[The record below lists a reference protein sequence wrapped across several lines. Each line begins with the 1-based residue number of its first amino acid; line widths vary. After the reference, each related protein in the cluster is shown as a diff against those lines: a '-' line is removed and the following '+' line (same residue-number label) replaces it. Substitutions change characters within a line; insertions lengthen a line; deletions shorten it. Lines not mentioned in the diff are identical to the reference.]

1 MKSISGVS
9 PKEASTTSF
18 FFDKKKPKRPALLH
32 QPNSYP
38 GPGYHGSQQRQA
50 HPGSPR
56 LITYPYEDHFSS
68 GDETTNKGRREG
80 LDYVDPALRIR
91 RTARTRT
98 EMAFSPRQ
106 DAARDGNIGMFV
118 SARQHRTDRFSP
130 ILEEVAPGKSPSRD
144 EASQIPLGR
153 METGTETASTESA
166 KTIRWS
172 NTPCTHQVSTPCY
185 PFPYIATEPV
195 TSPDASLS
203 NLHRPFTALSPT
215 TAPSHNHASQD
226 QRSRDRLASTNKL
239 PDSGPDLY
247 DIMLRSLSEPG
258 LDRWWANISQILRD
272 DFLASRATL
281 SVPSDSTDVENVPWA
296 QMATFNPDDVQLSSN
311 NSKEIQSTYSGV
323 AISNGQEELN
333 SESSP
338 HSREPS
344 TELNDVNWTDAKP
357 EKSRPTL
364 ESRHSFAGF
373 PHRVESMIPDRI
385 KSSTAPPQ
393 RLAAS
398 RTNSTMSFRADPS
411 LSHEVYQGTKLSSEA
426 LRQYLE
432 SEATKASQSGNT
444 SDTRDRRPRAKVLP
458 TLQMLEMEPDPI
470 LNSAG
475 AIRVL
480 EKGSIVH
487 LTREYYDATHP
498 AGHGIPARLEANYEH
513 GTSWSMPE
521 SKHSIPSPSPSEKPS
536 SSSSFMY
543 SRESRRPRSQTSGS
557 SISNSGASTK
567 DEGVD
572 RLTCAPMYEDYEQI
586 PASPWSQ
593 SPAPSPAVHA
603 DPEANPFFV
612 DAPVDEEAFS
622 DNPPPHDYTSD
633 CQIEVIGV
641 DRASSI
647 VHIPLVHPLVS
658 KSKRQPRLNEVGAKK
673 FRTQPPNNQR
683 PSNGRGICP
692 QASSGFP
699 DEDKKTP
706 IAILSILSPTVPYPL
721 HLSSA
726 LQFLAPHLATALYN
740 ARQHSNLEKQLAGIS
755 RRENSRNHIRQ
766 ADLINLEVFSPSAD
780 SVASV
785 SDYSG
790 PSMHS
795 PRGSTGG
802 TPGWDITGQGAN
814 DELLV
819 NRPVGEINAEPN
831 DNYFNPRKRS
841 NSRRTQSGA
850 VTSTYSSISNI
861 GTSASISN
869 PDSLQG
875 SISRHEQYNFPAMDT
890 MLSAASTNS
899 KSSWTARGPSA
910 TSRDEQSCLPV
921 STESFER
928 IKEGGQDTISPN
940 NVAGQLRPHPEAP
953 DSLRTHATF
962 LAPVQSNNELSQQH
976 RKSLHAKGT
985 NSILAAN
992 QSLPSTSQRIPSLVR
1007 NSSNSAEE
1015 DELEF
1020 RPPTSSMLKLMLDSG
1035 AVQEFVAESHTGN
1048 ICWANSRFR
1057 SYRNETPAQ
1066 IRQNPWDAIHS
1077 SDQKSFRKL
1086 WKNALH
1092 TGEQISHQVRL
1103 RRFDGQY
1110 RWFHIRIVPMED
1122 SYSSIKYWHGQAM
1135 DIHEQHI
1142 AEVNAAREKEKA
1154 ASESKYRSLANSNPH
1169 IIFAAS
1175 VPDGMTFANTQ
1186 WLSYSGQ
1193 SFDDALGFGFL
1204 DHVHSDDIIK
1214 CQFPA
1219 FSSVDMP
1226 SARPGSPAPHYSSPI
1241 QRKISSADLSEA
1253 SMSTDETTKPNRG
1266 STSGESTGSSSVL
1279 APSGLLRNLANKGVI
1294 KASKDGQGRLSIT
1307 TEMRLRSKSGQYRWH
1322 LVQGSL
1328 IESVNFGQGE
1338 AQWIIACADISDQKG
1353 IEEKL
1358 KDANATLESET
1369 TRKMQFLSTMSHEI
1383 RTPLNGIIGNLQF
1396 LLNSKL
1402 DEYQAEWTYGAD
1414 AAARGMHDLINDILD
1429 VSKAEAKMLT
1439 LYYDW
1444 FHIRSIIEDVFET
1457 LASKANEKRLELCYS
1472 VDKHVPSNVKGDGGR
1487 IRQVLLNLVS
1497 NAIKFTQ
1504 RGEIFVH
1511 CSVKMDPPDSTESM
1525 SDPGEITLL
1534 FSVQDTGSGFTE
1546 DDAKILFR
1554 PYSQIDNSST
1564 RHNGGTG
1571 LGLLLC
1577 KQMVE
1582 LHNGNISAFST
1593 PGKGSTFTF
1602 SARFKLPTEGD
1613 RPKLHDQDPSSGD
1626 LGDKRHL
1633 YSRDL
1638 VVSPGELSSKADTV
1652 PSSASSD
1659 PSISSSARI
1668 SHSSIRSSASSL
1680 DSRDNDVSLDLALL
1694 SKKVGTD
1701 RKNLP
1706 ESVPE
1711 VDPPSVG
1718 VEITRPPIYSILVVC
1733 PQEHTRRTTEAHI
1746 KQILPQSIP
1755 AQVTTSED
1763 VIASHSI
1770 ISGEEPIKFTHV
1782 VLQLNDATHVL
1793 AFMDLI
1799 FHSKS
1804 HSHTSI
1810 VLITDQAQ
1818 QGIIMAETATF
1829 NYNQLVASRRLHF
1842 VLKPAKPPKFAKI
1855 FDPKQENALSKDH
1868 ARANAA
1874 EAVDVTKQA
1883 FRRFEEILGNRGIRV
1898 LAVEDNKLNMKVCLE
1913 LLKVVSRCMSIDSVL
1928 DAHSLS
1934 PQNVPIRRHRSLG
1947 RRGMHETR
1955 LFARTALLLCNNS
1968 KAPNLCS
1975 IFQFYALITY
1985 AKCDIQMPNKD
1996 GYETCREIRAWE
2008 RDNKHPHIPI
2018 IALSA
2023 NIMAEG
2029 RRDSAAA
2036 GFTQYTTKPV
2046 EWRTLG
2052 NLLID
2057 LVDPNVPH
2065 VFLSDRMM
2073 NECL

>member
-1 MKSISGVS
+1 MKSSSGFS
-9 PKEASTTSF
+9 PKEASTASF
-18 FFDKKKPKRPALLH
+18 FFDKKKPQRPSLLH
-32 QPNSYP
+32 KPNSYP

-50 HPGSPR
+50 QPGSPQS
-56 LITYPYEDHFSS
+56 ITRSTFPYEDHVSS
-68 GDETTNKGRREG
+68 GDETANKGRREG
-80 LDYVDPALRIR
+80 LENVDPALRIK
-91 RTARTRT
+91 RTARTRA

-106 DAARDGNIGMFV
+106 DTARDGNIGTFG
-118 SARQHRTDRFSP
+118 SARQPRAERFSP
-130 ILEEVAPGKSPSRD
+130 ILEEVAPGKSPSL
-144 EASQIPLGR
+144 EAASKIPLGR
-153 METGTETASTESA
+153 METSTETASTEST
-166 KTIRWS
+166 KTIKWS
-172 NTPCTHQVSTPCY
+172 NTPGTYQVSTPSY
-185 PFPYIATEPV
+185 PFPYIATELG

-215 TAPSHNHASQD
+215 TAPSHNQASQD
-226 QRSRDRLASTNKL
+226 PRSRDRLASTNSL
-239 PDSGPDLY
+239 SDSGKVFGGHMAEGPDLY
-247 DIMLRSLSEPG
+247 NIMLRSLSEPG
-258 LDRWWANISQILRD
+258 LDRWWANISRILRD
-272 DFLASRATL
+272 EFLASRATL

-311 NSKEIQSTYSGV
+311 NSKDIQSTYSGV
-323 AISNGQEELN
+323 AAPNGQEEPT
-333 SESSP
+333 SEASP
-338 HSREPS
+338 HSREPFAQ
-344 TELNDVNWTDAKP
+344 LNYVNWTDAKP
-357 EKSRPTL
+357 KQSRPIL

-373 PHRVESMIPDRI
+373 PHRVESMIPDKI
-385 KSSTAPPQ
+385 KSFTAHPQ

-398 RTNSTMSFRADPS
+398 RTNSTLSFRAGSS
-411 LSHEVYQGTKLSSEA
+411 LGHEIYQGTKLNSEA
-426 LRQYLE
+426 LRQHLE
-432 SEATKASQSGNT
+432 SEAAKASQSGDT
-444 SDTRDRRPRAKVLP
+444 SDTRDRLRAKVLP

-487 LTREYYDATHP
+487 LTREYYDASHL
-498 AGHGIPARLEANYEH
+498 AVHGIPARLEANYEH

-521 SKHSIPSPSPSEKPS
+521 AKHSIPSPSPSEKPS

-543 SRESRRPRSQTSGS
+543 SGESKRPRSQTSGS

-567 DEGVD
+567 DEGVN
-572 RLTCAPMYEDYEQI
+572 RPPRAPTYEDYEQI

-593 SPAPSPAVHA
+593 SPAPSPAVQA

-622 DNPPPHDYTSD
+622 DNPPAHDYTSD

-673 FRTQPPNNQR
+673 FRTQAPNNQT
-683 PSNGRGICP
+683 SSTARGMCP
-692 QASSGFP
+692 QALSGFP

-726 LQFLAPHLATALYN
+726 LNFLAPHLATALYN

-755 RRENSRNHIRQ
+755 RRENSRNHIRR
-766 ADLINLEVFSPSAD
+766 ADLTNLEVFSPSAD
-780 SVASV
+780 SVASA

-802 TPGWDITGQGAN
+802 TPGWDITGQGAY

-819 NRPVGEINAEPN
+819 NRPVGEVNTEPS
-831 DNYFNPRKRS
+831 DNYFNLRKRS
-841 NSRRTQSGA
+841 NPRRTQSGA
-850 VTSTYSSISNI
+850 VTSTYSGIS
-861 GTSASISN
+861 TVVASTSISN

-890 MLSAASTNS
+890 MLSAASTIS
-899 KSSWTARGPSA
+899 KSSWKARGPSA
-910 TSRDEQSCLPV
+910 TSREEQTSLPI

-928 IKEGGQDTISPN
+928 NKEGGQDTISPK
-940 NVAGQLRPHPEAP
+940 NVAGQPRPHPEAP

-962 LAPVQSNNELSQQH
+962 LAPVQSNELSQQQH
-976 RKSLHAKGT
+976 PKSLRAQGA
-985 NSILAAN
+985 NSILGASSRMA
-992 QSLPSTSQRIPSLVR
+992 PLVR
-1007 NSSNSAEE
+1007 DSSKPVEE

-1077 SDQKSFRKL
+1077 NDQRSFRKL

-1219 FSSVDMP
+1219 FSSVDMA
-1226 SARPGSPAPHYSSPI
+1226 SARPSSPALHPLSSI
-1241 QRKISSADLSEA
+1241 QRKVSSADLSEA
-1253 SMSTDETTKPNRG
+1253 STSTDETTKPIRG
-1266 STSGESTGSSSVL
+1266 SGSGESTGSSSVL

-1358 KDANATLESET
+1358 KDANTTLESET

-1396 LLNSKL
+1396 LLNSQL

-1439 LYYDW
+1439 LYFDW

-1472 VDKHVPSNVKGDGGR
+1472 VDKHVPTNVKGDGGR

-1511 CSVKMDPPDSTESM
+1511 CSVKTDPPEGTQSM
-1525 SDPGEITLL
+1525 PDPVEITLL

-1582 LHNGNISAFST
+1582 LHNGDISAFST

-1602 SARFKLPTEGD
+1602 SARFKLPTRDD
-1613 RPKLHDQDPSSGD
+1613 RPKAQTQNSSSGD
-1626 LGDKRHL
+1626 LRDKRHVFGL
-1633 YSRDL
+1633 DL
-1638 VVSPGELSSKADTV
+1638 VGSPGELSSKADTV

-1659 PSISSSARI
+1659 PSVASSARI
-1668 SHSSIRSSASSL
+1668 SHCSIRSSASSL
-1680 DSRDNDVSLDLALL
+1680 DSRDNVVSLDLALL
-1694 SKKVGTD
+1694 SKKVVAD
-1701 RKNLP
+1701 RINLP

-1711 VDPPSVG
+1711 DDPPSVG

-1733 PQEHTRRTTEAHI
+1733 PQENTRRTTEAHI

-1770 ISGEEPIKFTHV
+1770 ISGEEPIQFTHV

-1829 NYNQLVASRRLHF
+1829 NYDQLVASRRLHV

-1874 EAVDVTKQA
+1874 EAVDITKQA

-1898 LAVEDNKLNMKVCLE
+1898 LAVEDNKLNMKVCPQ
-1913 LLKVVSRCMSIDSVL
+1913 LLRWSPRCMSIDS
-1928 DAHSLS
+1928 A
-1934 PQNVPIRRHRSLG
+1934 
-1947 RRGMHETR
+1947 
-1955 LFARTALLLCNNS
+1955 
-1968 KAPNLCS
+1968 
-1975 IFQFYALITY
+1975 
-1985 AKCDIQMPNKD
+1985 
-1996 GYETCREIRAWE
+1996 
-2008 RDNKHPHIPI
+2008 
-2018 IALSA
+2018 
-2023 NIMAEG
+2023 
-2029 RRDSAAA
+2029 
-2036 GFTQYTTKPV
+2036 
-2046 EWRTLG
+2046 
-2052 NLLID
+2052 
-2057 LVDPNVPH
+2057 
-2065 VFLSDRMM
+2065 
-2073 NECL
+2073 

>member
-1 MKSISGVS
+1 MKSISGFS
-9 PKEASTTSF
+9 PKEASTASF
-18 FFDKKKPKRPALLH
+18 FFDKKKTQRPSLLH

-38 GPGYHGSQQRQA
+38 GPGYHGLQQRQA
-50 HPGSPR
+50 HPDSPR
-56 LITYPYEDHFSS
+56 SIAQSTFPYEDHVSS
-68 GDETTNKGRREG
+68 GDEAASKSRREG
-80 LDYVDPALRIR
+80 LDYVDPALRTK
-91 RTARTRT
+91 RTARTLT

-106 DAARDGNIGMFV
+106 DTARDGNNGTFG
-118 SARQHRTDRFSP
+118 SARQHRADRFSP
-130 ILEEVAPGKSPSRD
+130 ILEEVAPGKSPSL
-144 EASQIPLGR
+144 EGASKIPLDR
-153 METGTETASTESA
+153 MEAGTETASTEST

-172 NTPCTHQVSTPCY
+172 NPPGTYQVPTPSY
-185 PFPYIATEPV
+185 PFPYIATEPG

-215 TAPSHNHASQD
+215 TAPSHNQASQE
-226 QRSRDRLASTNKL
+226 QRPRDRLASINNL
-239 PDSGPDLY
+239 PDSGKVFGGQTAEGPDLY

-272 DFLASRATL
+272 EFLASRATL

-296 QMATFNPDDVQLSSN
+296 QMATFNPDDVQLSSK
-311 NSKEIQSTYSGV
+311 NSKDIQSTYSGV
-323 AISNGQEELN
+323 AVPNGQEEPN
-333 SESSP
+333 TESSP
-338 HSREPS
+338 HSREPC
-344 TELNDVNWTDAKP
+344 TELNYVNWTDAKP
-357 EKSRPTL
+357 KQSRPIL

-373 PHRVESMIPDRI
+373 PHRVESMIPDKL
-385 KSSTAPPQ
+385 KSSTAHPQ

-398 RTNSTMSFRADPS
+398 RTNSTLSFRAGPS
-411 LSHEVYQGTKLSSEA
+411 LGHEVYQGTRLSSEV

-432 SEATKASQSGNT
+432 SETTKASQSGDT
-444 SDTRDRRPRAKVLP
+444 SDTRDRRLRAKVLP
-458 TLQMLEMEPDPI
+458 ALQMLEIEPDPI

-487 LTREYYDATHP
+487 LTREYYDTAHL

-521 SKHSIPSPSPSEKPS
+521 GKHRIPSPSPSEKPS
-536 SSSSFMY
+536 SSSSFIY
-543 SRESRRPRSQTSGS
+543 SRESKRPRSQTSGS
-557 SISNSGASTK
+557 SISNSGASIK
-567 DEGVD
+567 DESVD
-572 RLTCAPMYEDYEQI
+572 RRPRASTYEDYEQI

-593 SPAPSPAVHA
+593 SPAPSPAVQA
-603 DPEANPFFV
+603 DQEANPFFI

-622 DNPPPHDYTSD
+622 DNPPAHDYTSD
-633 CQIEVIGV
+633 CQIEVIGI
-641 DRASSI
+641 DKASSI

-658 KSKRQPRLNEVGAKK
+658 KSKRQPRLNEVGAKR
-673 FRTQPPNNQR
+673 FRTQAPNNQK
-683 PSNGRGICP
+683 PFTGRGMCP
-692 QASSGFP
+692 QALSVFQ

-726 LQFLAPHLATALYN
+726 LKLLAPHLATALYN

-766 ADLINLEVFSPSAD
+766 ADSTNLEVFSASAD
-780 SVASV
+780 SVASA

-802 TPGWDITGQGAN
+802 TPGWEMTGQGAY
-814 DELLV
+814 DDLLF
-819 NRPVGEINAEPN
+819 NRPVGEVNAEPS

-841 NSRRTQSGA
+841 NPRRTQSGA
-850 VTSTYSSISNI
+850 VTSTYSSISNV
-861 GTSASISN
+861 GASTSISN
-869 PDSLQG
+869 LDSLQG
-875 SISRHEQYNFPAMDT
+875 SASRHEQYKFPAMDT

-899 KSSWTARGPSA
+899 KSPWKARGPST
-910 TSRDEQSCLPV
+910 TSRDDQISLTV
-921 STESFER
+921 STESFEHN
-928 IKEGGQDTISPN
+928 KEPGRDTISPN
-940 NVAGQLRPHPEAP
+940 NVAGQPRLYPEAP

-962 LAPVQSNNELSQQH
+962 LAPVLSNELSQQH
-976 RKSLHAKGT
+976 RESLHAQGAKP
-985 NSILAAN
+985 IPAAN
-992 QSLPSTSQRIPSLVR
+992 PSPQLTSSGMPSLVR
-1007 NSSNSAEE
+1007 NNSKPVEE

-1057 SYRNETPAQ
+1057 FYRNETPAQ

-1077 SDQKSFRKL
+1077 NDQRSFRKL

-1193 SFDDALGFGFL
+1193 SFDDTLGFGFL

-1226 SARPGSPAPHYSSPI
+1226 SARPSSPSLHSLSPI

-1253 SMSTDETTKPNRG
+1253 SMSTDETMKPIQG
-1266 STSGESTGSSSVL
+1266 SGSGESTGSSGVL
-1279 APSGLLRNLANKGVI
+1279 APSGLLRNLANKGII

-1338 AQWIIACADISDQKG
+1338 AQWIIACADISDQKS

-1358 KDANATLESET
+1358 KDANTTLESET

-1396 LLNSKL
+1396 LLNSQL

-1444 FHIRSIIEDVFET
+1444 FHIRSIIDDVFET

-1472 VDKHVPSNVKGDGGR
+1472 VDKHVPCNVKGDGGR
-1487 IRQVLLNLVS
+1487 IRQILLNLVS

-1511 CSVKMDPPDSTESM
+1511 CSVKRDTPDETQSM
-1525 SDPGEITLL
+1525 PNPGEITLL

-1582 LHNGNISAFST
+1582 LHNGDISAFST

-1602 SARFKLPTEGD
+1602 SAKFKLPTAGD
-1613 RPKLHDQDPSSGD
+1613 RPKVRNQNSSSDD
-1626 LGDKRHL
+1626 LGDKRHV

-1638 VVSPGELSSKADTV
+1638 VGSPGELSSKADTV

-1659 PSISSSARI
+1659 PSIASSARI
-1668 SHSSIRSSASSL
+1668 SHCSIRTSASSL
-1680 DSRDNDVSLDLALL
+1680 DSRDNVVSLDLALL
-1694 SKKVGTD
+1694 SKKVVGD
-1701 RKNLP
+1701 RMNLP
-1706 ESVPE
+1706 ESVLE
-1711 VDPPSVG
+1711 VDPSSVG
-1718 VEITRPPIYSILVVC
+1718 AEITRPPIYSILVVC
-1733 PQEHTRRTTEAHI
+1733 PQENTRRTTEAHI

-1763 VIASHSI
+1763 VVASHSI

-1782 VLQLNDATHVL
+1782 VLQLNDASHVL

-1898 LAVEDNKLNMKVCLE
+1898 LAVEDNKLNMKVCL
-1913 LLKVVSRCMSIDSVL
+1913 
-1928 DAHSLS
+1928 
-1934 PQNVPIRRHRSLG
+1934 
-1947 RRGMHETR
+1947 
-1955 LFARTALLLCNNS
+1955 
-1968 KAPNLCS
+1968 
-1975 IFQFYALITY
+1975 
-1985 AKCDIQMPNKD
+1985 
-1996 GYETCREIRAWE
+1996 
-2008 RDNKHPHIPI
+2008 
-2018 IALSA
+2018 
-2023 NIMAEG
+2023 
-2029 RRDSAAA
+2029 
-2036 GFTQYTTKPV
+2036 GFL
-2046 EWRTLG
+2046 R
-2052 NLLID
+2052 
-2057 LVDPNVPH
+2057 
-2065 VFLSDRMM
+2065 
-2073 NECL
+2073 

>member
-1 MKSISGVS
+1 MKAPFQKAMKSISGLS
-9 PKEASTTSF
+9 PKEASTASF
-18 FFDKKKPKRPALLH
+18 FFDQKKKQRPSLLH
-32 QPNSYP
+32 KPNSYP
-38 GPGYHGSQQRQA
+38 GPGCYGLQQRQA
-50 HPGSPR
+50 RSGSPR
-56 LITYPYEDHFSS
+56 SATQSTFPHEDYVSS
-68 GDETTNKGRREG
+68 GDETANKGRGE
-80 LDYVDPALRIR
+80 DSEYVDLALGAK
-91 RTARTRT
+91 RTTRTRT

-106 DAARDGNIGMFV
+106 DAARDANIGTFG
-118 SARQHRTDRFSP
+118 SARQTRAERFSP
-130 ILEEVAPGKSPSRD
+130 ILEEVAAGKSPSHETD
-144 EASQIPLGR
+144 SKIPLAR
-153 METGTETASTESA
+153 VETGTETASTESSR
-166 KTIRWS
+166 TIRWS
-172 NTPCTHQVSTPCY
+172 NTPGTYQVSTPSY
-185 PFPYIATEPV
+185 PFPHIATEPG
-195 TSPDASLS
+195 TPPDATLP

-215 TAPSHNHASQD
+215 TAPSHNQAPQD
-226 QRSRDRLASTNKL
+226 QRSRDRLASINNM
-239 PDSGPDLY
+239 PDSRKVFGGHTSEGPDLY
-247 DIMLRSLSEPG
+247 DIMLRSSSEPG
-258 LDRWWANISQILRD
+258 LDRWWVNISQILRD
-272 DFLASRATL
+272 EFLASRATL

-296 QMATFNPDDVQLSSN
+296 QMATFNPDDVQLSPNTSR
-311 NSKEIQSTYSGV
+311 EIQSIYSGV
-323 AISNGQEELN
+323 ADPNVQEELN
-333 SESSP
+333 SEASP
-338 HSREPS
+338 HSRETS
-344 TELNDVNWTDAKP
+344 MDLNNVNWTDAQLKQ
-357 EKSRPTL
+357 SRPIL

-373 PHRVESMIPDRI
+373 PHKVESMIPNKF
-385 KSSTAPPQ
+385 KSSVAHPQ

-398 RTNSTMSFRADPS
+398 RTTSTLSFRASPT
-411 LSHEVYQGTKLSSEA
+411 LGHGFFQGTKLNSES
-426 LRQYLE
+426 LQQHLE
-432 SEATKASQSGNT
+432 SEATKAMQSVDT
-444 SDTRDRRPRAKVLP
+444 SDTHDRRLRAKVLP
-458 TLQMLEMEPDPI
+458 TLQMLEMESDPI

-487 LTREYYDATHP
+487 LTREYYDSPHLAD
-498 AGHGIPARLEANYEH
+498 HGNPARVEANQEH

-521 SKHSIPSPSPSEKPS
+521 SRHSIPSPSTSEKPS
-536 SSSSFMY
+536 RSSSFMY
-543 SRESRRPRSQTSGS
+543 SRGSRQPRSQTSGS

-567 DEGVD
+567 DEAVD
-572 RLTCAPMYEDYEQI
+572 RLPCAPAYEDYEQI
-586 PASPWSQ
+586 PVSPWSQ
-593 SPAPSPAVHA
+593 SPAPSPAVQA

-622 DNPPPHDYTSD
+622 DNPPAHDYTSD
-633 CQIEVIGV
+633 CQIEVIGI

-673 FRTQPPNNQR
+673 IRTQVPNNQKSSTAR
-683 PSNGRGICP
+683 VMCP
-692 QASSGFP
+692 PALFGFS

-706 IAILSILSPTVPYPL
+706 IAILSILSPTVPYPI

-726 LQFLAPHLATALYN
+726 LKLLAPHLATALYN

-755 RRENSRNHIRQ
+755 RRENTRNHIRQ
-766 ADLINLEVFSPSAD
+766 ADSNNLEVFSPRAD
-780 SVASV
+780 SVAGA

-795 PRGSTGG
+795 PRGSSVG
-802 TPGWDITGQGAN
+802 TPGWDITSQGAY
-814 DELLV
+814 DEPSV
-819 NRPVGEINAEPN
+819 NRPVGEANIEPG
-831 DNYFNPRKRS
+831 DNYFNSKKRS
-841 NSRRTQSGA
+841 NPRRAQSGA
-850 VTSTYSSISNI
+850 VTSYSSISNL
-861 GTSASISN
+861 GASPNISN
-869 PDSLQG
+869 AEPLQG
-875 SISRHEQYNFPAMDT
+875 SVLRHENYNFPAMDT
-890 MLSAASTNS
+890 MLSATSTNS
-899 KSSWTARGPSA
+899 NSSWKVRGPSA
-910 TSRDEQSCLPV
+910 TLRDDQSSLPIS

-928 IKEGGQDTISPN
+928 NKEEEQDTISSSSAT
-940 NVAGQLRPHPEAP
+940 VQTRRHPETS
-953 DSLRTHATF
+953 DSPRTRATF
-962 LAPVQSNNELSQQH
+962 PAPVQPNGLLQQH
-976 RKSLHAKGT
+976 GKSLHTQGA

-992 QSLPSTSQRIPSLVR
+992 PSLLNASKISSVAR
-1007 NSSNSAEE
+1007 NDSKPAEE

-1066 IRQNPWDAIHS
+1066 IRQNPWDAIHT
-1077 SDQKSFRKL
+1077 SDQRSFRKL

-1219 FSSVDMP
+1219 FNNVDIP
-1226 SARPGSPAPHYSSPI
+1226 SATLGYSALRPSSSI
-1241 QRKISSADLSEA
+1241 GRKISSADLSEV
-1253 SMSTDETTKPNRG
+1253 SMATNETMKPIPG
-1266 STSGESTGSSSVL
+1266 SGSDGFTGSSGLL

-1294 KASKDGQGRLSIT
+1294 KASKDDQGRLSVT

-1358 KDANATLESET
+1358 KDANSTLESET

-1472 VDKHVPSNVKGDGGR
+1472 VDKRVPSDVKGDGGR

-1504 RGEIFVH
+1504 RGEIFVN
-1511 CSVKMDPPDSTESM
+1511 CSVKRDLIDGAQSMPDPSEV
-1525 SDPGEITLL
+1525 TLL
-1534 FSVQDTGSGFTE
+1534 FSVQDTGSGFSE

-1582 LHNGNISAFST
+1582 LHNGDISAFST

-1602 SARFKLPTEGD
+1602 SARFKLPTMSD
-1613 RPKLHDQDPSSGD
+1613 RPKVPHQDSSSGD
-1626 LGDKRHL
+1626 SRDRKNV
-1633 YSRDL
+1633 YSRDI
-1638 VVSPGELSSKADTV
+1638 VGSPGELSNKADTV

-1659 PSISSSARI
+1659 PSIASSTRV

-1680 DSRDNDVSLDLALL
+1680 DSRDNALSLDLTLP
-1694 SKKVGTD
+1694 SKKVSAD
-1701 RKNLP
+1701 RINLP
-1706 ESVPE
+1706 ESIPE
-1711 VDPPSVG
+1711 VDSPFMG
-1718 VEITRPPIYSILVVC
+1718 EDINHPPIYSILIVC
-1733 PQEHTRRTTEAHI
+1733 PQENTRRTTEAHI

-1755 AQVTTSED
+1755 AQVTTSND

-1818 QGIIMAETATF
+1818 QGIIMAETSTF
-1829 NYNQLVASRRLHF
+1829 DYNQLVASRRLHF

-1874 EAVDVTKQA
+1874 EAVDITKQA

-1898 LAVEDNKLNMKVCLE
+1898 LAVEDNKLNMKVCL
-1913 LLKVVSRCMSIDSVL
+1913 
-1928 DAHSLS
+1928 
-1934 PQNVPIRRHRSLG
+1934 
-1947 RRGMHETR
+1947 T
-1955 LFARTALLLCNNS
+1955 
-1968 KAPNLCS
+1968 
-1975 IFQFYALITY
+1975 
-1985 AKCDIQMPNKD
+1985 
-1996 GYETCREIRAWE
+1996 
-2008 RDNKHPHIPI
+2008 
-2018 IALSA
+2018 
-2023 NIMAEG
+2023 
-2029 RRDSAAA
+2029 
-2036 GFTQYTTKPV
+2036 
-2046 EWRTLG
+2046 
-2052 NLLID
+2052 
-2057 LVDPNVPH
+2057 
-2065 VFLSDRMM
+2065 
-2073 NECL
+2073 

>member
-1 MKSISGVS
+1 MKSISGFS
-9 PKEASTTSF
+9 PKEASTASF
-18 FFDKKKPKRPALLH
+18 FFDKKKTKRPSLLH
-32 QPNSYP
+32 KPNSYP
-38 GPGYHGSQQRQA
+38 GPGYQGLQQTEA
-50 HPGSPR
+50 HAGSPR
-56 LITYPYEDHFSS
+56 SIDQSTFPYEDHVSS
-68 GDETTNKGRREG
+68 DDETANKGRREG
-80 LDYVDPALRIR
+80 LEHVDPDLRIK
-91 RTARTRT
+91 RTARART
-98 EMAFSPRQ
+98 EMGFNPRQ
-106 DAARDGNIGMFV
+106 DTARDGNIGTLG
-118 SARQHRTDRFSP
+118 SARQHRAERFAP
-130 ILEEVAPGKSPSRD
+130 ILEEVAPGKSPSF
-144 EASQIPLGR
+144 EAASKIPLGR
-153 METGTETASTESA
+153 METGTETASTEST

-172 NTPCTHQVSTPCY
+172 NTPGTYQVSTPSY
-185 PFPYIATEPV
+185 PFPYIATEPG
-195 TSPDASLS
+195 TSPDALLS
-203 NLHRPFTALSPT
+203 DLHRPFTALSPT
-215 TAPSHNHASQD
+215 TAPFHNQASQD
-226 QRSRDRLASTNKL
+226 QRSRDRLASMNGL
-239 PDSGPDLY
+239 PDSVKVFGDHTAEGPDLY

-272 DFLASRATL
+272 EFLASRATL

-296 QMATFNPDDVQLSSN
+296 QMATFNPDVQLSSN
-311 NSKEIQSTYSGV
+311 NSKDIQSTYSGV
-323 AISNGQEELN
+323 AVPNGQEEPN
-333 SESSP
+333 SEASS
-338 HSREPS
+338 HSRES
-344 TELNDVNWTDAKP
+344 ITELNYVNWTDAKP
-357 EKSRPTL
+357 KQSRPIL

-373 PHRVESMIPDRI
+373 PHRVESITPDKI
-385 KSSTAPPQ
+385 KISTAHPQ

-398 RTNSTMSFRADPS
+398 RTNSTLSFRAGPS
-411 LSHEVYQGTKLSSEA
+411 LGHEVYQGTKLNLEA
-426 LRQYLE
+426 LRQHLE
-432 SEATKASQSGNT
+432 SDATKASQSGDT
-444 SDTRDRRPRAKVLP
+444 SDTRDRRLRAKVLP
-458 TLQMLEMEPDPI
+458 TLQMLEIEPDPI

-487 LTREYYDATHP
+487 LTREYYDASHLTVP
-498 AGHGIPARLEANYEH
+498 GIPARLDANYEH
-513 GTSWSMPE
+513 GTSWSMPD
-521 SKHSIPSPSPSEKPS
+521 SKYSVPSPSLSEKPS

-557 SISNSGASTK
+557 SISNSGVSAK
-567 DEGVD
+567 DEGMD
-572 RLTCAPMYEDYEQI
+572 RLPRAPTYEDYEQI

-593 SPAPSPAVHA
+593 SPAPSPAVQT

-612 DAPVDEEAFS
+612 HAPVDEEAFS
-622 DNPPPHDYTSD
+622 ENPPAHDYTSD
-633 CQIEVIGV
+633 CQIEVIGI

-658 KSKRQPRLNEVGAKK
+658 KSKRQPRLNEVGAKR
-673 FRTQPPNNQR
+673 FRTQAPNNEK
-683 PSNGRGICP
+683 SSTARGMRP
-692 QASSGFP
+692 QALSGFP

-726 LQFLAPHLATALYN
+726 LKFLAPHLATALYN

-755 RRENSRNHIRQ
+755 RRESSRNHTRR
-766 ADLINLEVFSPSAD
+766 ADLTNLEVFSPNAD
-780 SVASV
+780 SVASA

-795 PRGSTGG
+795 PRSSTGG
-802 TPGWDITGQGAN
+802 TPGWDMTGQGAY

-819 NRPVGEINAEPN
+819 NRPVGEVNVEPS

-841 NSRRTQSGA
+841 NPRRTQSGA
-850 VTSTYSSISNI
+850 VTSTYSSLSNV
-861 GTSASISN
+861 GASTSISN
-869 PDSLQG
+869 PDILQG
-875 SISRHEQYNFPAMDT
+875 SVSRHEQYKFPAMDT

-899 KSSWTARGPSA
+899 RASLKAIGPSE
-910 TSRDEQSCLPV
+910 TSRDEQTRLPIP
-921 STESFER
+921 TESFELNN
-928 IKEGGQDTISPN
+928 EAAQNTISPN
-940 NVAGQLRPHPEAP
+940 NLASQPRPHPEAP

-962 LAPVQSNNELSQQH
+962 LAPAQSNELPQQH
-976 RKSLHAKGT
+976 SKSLHVQGA

-992 QSLPSTSQRIPSLVR
+992 PSLPLASSRMASPVRITSKPV
-1007 NSSNSAEE
+1007 EE

-1035 AVQEFVAESHTGN
+1035 AVQEFIAESHTGN

-1077 SDQKSFRKL
+1077 NDQRSFRKL

-1219 FSSVDMP
+1219 FNSVDTP
-1226 SARPGSPAPHYSSPI
+1226 SARPSSPALHSLSPI

-1253 SMSTDETTKPNRG
+1253 SVSTDETTKPIRDSG
-1266 STSGESTGSSSVL
+1266 SGGFTGSSGVL

-1358 KDANATLESET
+1358 KEANTTLESET

-1396 LLNSKL
+1396 LLNSQL

-1444 FHIRSIIEDVFET
+1444 FHIRSTIEDVFET

-1511 CSVKMDPPDSTESM
+1511 CSVKMELPDGTQPM
-1525 SDPGEITLL
+1525 PDPGEITLL

-1582 LHNGNISAFST
+1582 LHNGDISAFST

-1602 SARFKLPTEGD
+1602 SARFKLPTAGD
-1613 RPKLHDQDPSSGD
+1613 RPKVFNQNSSSGD
-1626 LGDKRHL
+1626 LRDKRHI

-1638 VVSPGELSSKADTV
+1638 VSSPGELSSKADTV

-1659 PSISSSARI
+1659 PSIASSARI
-1668 SHSSIRSSASSL
+1668 SHCSIRSSASSL
-1680 DSRDNDVSLDLALL
+1680 DSRDDVVSLDLALL
-1694 SKKVGTD
+1694 SKKAVAD
-1701 RKNLP
+1701 RINLP

-1718 VEITRPPIYSILVVC
+1718 VEIPRPPIYSILVVC
-1733 PQEHTRRTTEAHI
+1733 PQENTRRTTEAHI

-1818 QGIIMAETATF
+1818 QGIIMAETETF
-1829 NYNQLVASRRLHF
+1829 NFNKLVDSRRLHF

-1874 EAVDVTKQA
+1874 EAVNITKQA
-1883 FRRFEEILGNRGIRV
+1883 FRRFEEVLGNRGIRV

-1913 LLKVVSRCMSIDSVL
+1913 LLRW
-1928 DAHSLS
+1928 S
-1934 PQNVPIRRHRSLG
+1934 PG
-1947 RRGMHETR
+1947 
-1955 LFARTALLLCNNS
+1955 A
-1968 KAPNLCS
+1968 
-1975 IFQFYALITY
+1975 
-1985 AKCDIQMPNKD
+1985 
-1996 GYETCREIRAWE
+1996 
-2008 RDNKHPHIPI
+2008 
-2018 IALSA
+2018 
-2023 NIMAEG
+2023 
-2029 RRDSAAA
+2029 
-2036 GFTQYTTKPV
+2036 
-2046 EWRTLG
+2046 
-2052 NLLID
+2052 
-2057 LVDPNVPH
+2057 
-2065 VFLSDRMM
+2065 
-2073 NECL
+2073 

>member
-1 MKSISGVS
+1 MKSISGLS
-9 PKEASTTSF
+9 PKEASTASF
-18 FFDKKKPKRPALLH
+18 FFDKKKTQRPSLLH
-32 QPNSYP
+32 KPNSYP
-38 GPGYHGSQQRQA
+38 GPGYHGLQQRQP
-50 HPGSPR
+50 HSGSPR
-56 LITYPYEDHFSS
+56 SATQSSFPYEDYVSS
-68 GDETTNKGRREG
+68 GDEPANKGRRE
-80 LDYVDPALRIR
+80 DMEYVDPISRIK
-91 RTARTRT
+91 RTTRTRT
-98 EMAFSPRQ
+98 ETVFSPRQ
-106 DAARDGNIGMFV
+106 DTARDGNIGTFGNT
-118 SARQHRTDRFSP
+118 RQTNAERFSP
-130 ILEEVAPGKSPSRD
+130 ILEEVAPGKSPSH
-144 EASQIPLGR
+144 ETASKIPLGR
-153 METGTETASTESA
+153 IETGTETASTESS

-172 NTPCTHQVSTPCY
+172 NTPGAYQVSTPSY
-185 PFPYIATEPV
+185 PFPYIATEPG
-195 TSPDASLS
+195 TPPDATLP

-215 TAPSHNHASQD
+215 TAPSHNQVPQD
-226 QRSRDRLASTNKL
+226 QKSKDRLASINSM
-239 PDSGPDLY
+239 PDSRKVFGGHTSEGPDLC
-247 DIMLRSLSEPG
+247 DIMLRSSSEPG

-272 DFLASRATL
+272 EFLATRATL

-311 NSKEIQSTYSGV
+311 TSREIQSTYSGV
-323 AISNGQEELN
+323 ADPNGQEELN
-333 SESSP
+333 SEASP
-338 HSREPS
+338 HSRES
-344 TELNDVNWTDAKP
+344 SKELNNVNWIDAQPKQ
-357 EKSRPTL
+357 SRPTL

-373 PHRVESMIPDRI
+373 PHKVESIIPDRI
-385 KSSTAPPQ
+385 KSSIAHPQ

-398 RTNSTMSFRADPS
+398 RTTSALFFRASPT
-411 LSHEVYQGTKLSSEA
+411 LGHEVFQGTKLNSES
-426 LRQYLE
+426 LQQHLE
-432 SEATKASQSGNT
+432 SEATKASQSGDT
-444 SDTRDRRPRAKVLP
+444 SDTHDRRLRAKVLP

-487 LTREYYDATHP
+487 LTREYYDASRL
-498 AGHGIPARLEANYEH
+498 ADHGIRARVEANHEH
-513 GTSWSMPE
+513 GTSWSIPE
-521 SKHSIPSPSPSEKPS
+521 GIHSIPSPSPSEKPS
-536 SSSSFMY
+536 RFSSFMY
-543 SRESRRPRSQTSGS
+543 NRESRRPRSQTSGS
-557 SISNSGASTK
+557 SISNSCASTK
-567 DEGVD
+567 DESVD
-572 RLTCAPMYEDYEQI
+572 RSLRAPTYEDYEQI
-586 PASPWSQ
+586 PVTPWSQ
-593 SPAPSPAVHA
+593 SPAPSPAVQA

-622 DNPPPHDYTSD
+622 DNPPAHDYTSD
-633 CQIEVIGV
+633 CQIEVIGI

-647 VHIPLVHPLVS
+647 VHIPLIHPLVS
-658 KSKRQPRLNEVGAKK
+658 KSKRQPRLNEVGSKK
-673 FRTQPPNNQR
+673 IRTQAPNNQK
-683 PSNGRGICP
+683 SSTARGMR
-692 QASSGFP
+692 SSALFGSS

-706 IAILSILSPTVPYPL
+706 IAILSILSPTVPYPV

-726 LQFLAPHLATALYN
+726 LKSLAPHLATALYN

-755 RRENSRNHIRQ
+755 RRENTRNHNRR
-766 ADLINLEVFSPSAD
+766 ADLSNLEMFSPNAD
-780 SVASV
+780 SVANA

-795 PRGSTGG
+795 PRGSSVG
-802 TPGWDITGQGAN
+802 TPGWDITSQCAY
-814 DELLV
+814 EEPSV
-819 NRPVGEINAEPN
+819 NRPVGEANVEPN
-831 DNYFNPRKRS
+831 DNYFNPKKRS
-841 NSRRTQSGA
+841 NPRRTQSGA
-850 VTSTYSSISNI
+850 VTSYSNTSNV
-861 GTSASISN
+861 GSSTSFSN
-869 PDSLQG
+869 PESLQG
-875 SISRHEQYNFPAMDT
+875 SVSRHEQHNFPPMDT
-890 MLSAASTNS
+890 MLTAASTNS
-899 KSSWTARGPSA
+899 KSSWKVRGPIETPRDDQ
-910 TSRDEQSCLPV
+910 TSLPV
-921 STESFER
+921 SSTESFER
-928 IKEGGQDTISPN
+928 SKEEEQDTISPSRAA
-940 NVAGQLRPHPEAP
+940 VQSRRHP
-953 DSLRTHATF
+953 DTLRTRTTF
-962 LAPVQSNNELSQQH
+962 PAPVQSNGLLQQH
-976 RKSLHAKGT
+976 HKSLHAQGV

-992 QSLPSTSQRIPSLVR
+992 PSLQLDASKMSSVIR
-1007 NSSNSAEE
+1007 NDLKPAEE

-1066 IRQNPWDAIHS
+1066 IRQNPWDAIHT
-1077 SDQKSFRKL
+1077 SDQRSFRKL

-1193 SFDDALGFGFL
+1193 SFDDALSFGFL

-1219 FSSVDMP
+1219 FSNVDIP
-1226 SARPGSPAPHYSSPI
+1226 SATPGSPALHPSSPI
-1241 QRKISSADLSEA
+1241 KRKISSADLSEV
-1253 SMSTDETTKPNRG
+1253 SMATDETTKPLPG
-1266 STSGESTGSSSVL
+1266 SGGDGFAGSSGVL

-1294 KASKDGQGRLSIT
+1294 KASKDGQGRLSVT

-1358 KDANATLESET
+1358 KEANSTLESET

-1504 RGEIFVH
+1504 RGEIFVN
-1511 CSVKMDPPDSTESM
+1511 CSVKRDLIDDTQSMPDPS
-1525 SDPGEITLL
+1525 EINLL
-1534 FSVQDTGSGFTE
+1534 FSVQDTGSGFSE

-1582 LHNGNISAFST
+1582 LHNGKISAFST

-1602 SARFKLPTEGD
+1602 SARFKLPTMGD
-1613 RPKLHDQDPSSGD
+1613 RPKVPYQDFSSGD
-1626 LGDKRHL
+1626 LRDKKHV

-1638 VVSPGELSSKADTV
+1638 VASPGELSNKADTV

-1659 PSISSSARI
+1659 PSISSARV
-1668 SHSSIRSSASSL
+1668 SHGSIRSSASSL
-1680 DSRDNDVSLDLALL
+1680 DSRDNAISLDLALP
-1694 SKKVGTD
+1694 SKKVGAN
-1701 RKNLP
+1701 RINLP

-1711 VDPPSVG
+1711 ANPPSVG
-1718 VEITRPPIYSILVVC
+1718 EEVNHPPIYSILIVC
-1733 PQEHTRRTTEAHI
+1733 PQENTRRTTEAHI

-1755 AQVTTSED
+1755 AQVTTSDD

-1810 VLITDQAQ
+1810 VLITDQSQ
-1818 QGIIMAETATF
+1818 QGIIMAETSTLD
-1829 NYNQLVASRRLHF
+1829 YNQLVASRRLHF

-1868 ARANAA
+1868 SRANAA

-1883 FRRFEEILGNRGIRV
+1883 FRRFEEILGDRGIRV
-1898 LAVEDNKLNMKVCLE
+1898 LAVEDNKLNMKVCL
-1913 LLKVVSRCMSIDSVL
+1913 
-1928 DAHSLS
+1928 
-1934 PQNVPIRRHRSLG
+1934 
-1947 RRGMHETR
+1947 T
-1955 LFARTALLLCNNS
+1955 
-1968 KAPNLCS
+1968 
-1975 IFQFYALITY
+1975 
-1985 AKCDIQMPNKD
+1985 
-1996 GYETCREIRAWE
+1996 
-2008 RDNKHPHIPI
+2008 
-2018 IALSA
+2018 
-2023 NIMAEG
+2023 
-2029 RRDSAAA
+2029 
-2036 GFTQYTTKPV
+2036 
-2046 EWRTLG
+2046 
-2052 NLLID
+2052 
-2057 LVDPNVPH
+2057 
-2065 VFLSDRMM
+2065 
-2073 NECL
+2073 

>member
-18 FFDKKKPKRPALLH
+18 FFDKKKTKRPSLLH

-38 GPGYHGSQQRQA
+38 GPGYHGLQQRQA
-50 HPGSPR
+50 YPGSPR
-56 LITYPYEDHFSS
+56 PITQFASQYEDHVSS
-68 GDETTNKGRREG
+68 GDETANKGRREG
-80 LDYVDPALRIR
+80 LEYVDPALRIK

-106 DAARDGNIGMFV
+106 DTARDGNIGTFV
-118 SARQHRTDRFSP
+118 SARQHRAERFSP
-130 ILEEVAPGKSPSRD
+130 ILEEAAPGKSTSL
-144 EASQIPLGR
+144 EEGSKIPLGK

-172 NTPCTHQVSTPCY
+172 NTPGAYQVSTPSY

-215 TAPSHNHASQD
+215 TAPSHNRASQD
-226 QRSRDRLASTNKL
+226 QRSRDRLASTNNL
-239 PDSGPDLY
+239 PDPVKVLGGNTAKGPDLN
-247 DIMLRSLSEPG
+247 DIMLRSSSEPG

-272 DFLASRATL
+272 EFLASRATL

-296 QMATFNPDDVQLSSN
+296 QMATFNPDDFQLSSN
-311 NSKEIQSTYSGV
+311 NSKEFPSTYSGAPV
-323 AISNGQEELN
+323 PNGQEEPN
-333 SESSP
+333 SESSH

-344 TELNDVNWTDAKP
+344 TELNSNNLTDAKP
-357 EKSRPTL
+357 EQSRPTL

-385 KSSTAPPQ
+385 KSSTALPQ

-398 RTNSTMSFRADPS
+398 RTNSTLSFRAGPS
-411 LSHEVYQGTKLSSEA
+411 SCHEVYQGTKLSSEA
-426 LRQYLE
+426 LRQYLG
-432 SEATKASQSGNT
+432 SEATKASQSGDT

-487 LTREYYDATHP
+487 LTREYYDTTHP
-498 AGHGIPARLEANYEH
+498 ARHGFPARLEANYEH

-521 SKHSIPSPSPSEKPS
+521 GKHSIPSPSPSDKPS
-536 SSSSFMY
+536 ISSSFMY
-543 SRESRRPRSQTSGS
+543 SREYRRPRSQTSGS
-557 SISNSGASTK
+557 SISNSGASTM

-572 RLTCAPMYEDYEQI
+572 RLAHAPTYEDYEQI

-593 SPAPSPAVHA
+593 SPAPSPAVQA
-603 DPEANPFFV
+603 DPEANPFFI

-622 DNPPPHDYTSD
+622 DNPPAHDYTSD
-633 CQIEVIGV
+633 CQIEVIGI

-673 FRTQPPNNQR
+673 FRTQPPNQK
-683 PSNGRGICP
+683 PSTGRGMYP
-692 QASSGFP
+692 QALSGYP

-755 RRENSRNHIRQ
+755 RRENCRNHMRQ

-780 SVASV
+780 SAASV

-790 PSMHS
+790 PSIHS

-802 TPGWDITGQGAN
+802 TPGWEITGQGAN

-819 NRPVGEINAEPN
+819 DRPVGEVNAEPN
-831 DNYFNPRKRS
+831 DNYFNPRKRF
-841 NSRRTQSGA
+841 NPRRTQSGA
-850 VTSTYSSISNI
+850 VTSTYSSISNV

-899 KSSWTARGPSA
+899 KSSWKARGPPA
-910 TSRDEQSCLPV
+910 TSRDEQTSLPV
-921 STESFER
+921 STERFER
-928 IKEGGQDTISPN
+928 NEEGGQDTIRPN
-940 NVAGQLRPHPEAP
+940 NVAGQPRPHPEAP
-953 DSLRTHATF
+953 DSLRAHVTF
-962 LAPVQSNNELSQQH
+962 LAPVQSDELSQQH
-976 RKSLHAKGT
+976 RKSPHAQGA

-992 QSLPSTSQRIPSLVR
+992 PSLPLASQRMHSPIR
-1007 NSSNSAEE
+1007 NNSKTAEE

-1020 RPPTSSMLKLMLDSG
+1020 RSPTSSMLKLMLDSG

-1066 IRQNPWDAIHS
+1066 IRQSPWDAIHS
-1077 SDQKSFRKL
+1077 NDQKSFRKL

-1226 SARPGSPAPHYSSPI
+1226 SARPSSPALHSSTLI

-1253 SMSTDETTKPNRG
+1253 STSTDETTKPIRG
-1266 STSGESTGSSSVL
+1266 SVCGESTGSSSVL

-1358 KDANATLESET
+1358 KDANTTLESET

-1511 CSVKMDPPDSTESM
+1511 CSVKMDSPDITESM
-1525 SDPGEITLL
+1525 SHPGEITLL

-1602 SARFKLPTEGD
+1602 SARFRLPTAED
-1613 RPKLHDQDPSSGD
+1613 RPNLQNQNSSSGD
-1626 LGDKRHL
+1626 LGDKRHV

-1638 VVSPGELSSKADTV
+1638 VGSPEELSSKADTL
-1652 PSSASSD
+1652 PSSAGSD
-1659 PSISSSARI
+1659 PSMVSSARI

-1680 DSRDNDVSLDLALL
+1680 DNRDNVVSLDLALL
-1694 SKKVGTD
+1694 SKKVGAD
-1701 RKNLP
+1701 RINLP
-1706 ESVPE
+1706 DSIPE

-1718 VEITRPPIYSILVVC
+1718 VEITRPPMYSILVVC
-1733 PQEHTRRTTEAHI
+1733 PQENTRRTTEAHI

-1829 NYNQLVASRRLHF
+1829 NFNQLVASRRLHF

-1883 FRRFEEILGNRGIRV
+1883 FRKFEEILGNRGIRV

-1913 LLKVVSRCMSIDSVL
+1913 LLKVVFRCMSVDNAL
-1928 DAHSLS
+1928 DAQSLS
-1934 PQNVPIRRHRSLG
+1934 PPNVPIRGH
-1947 RRGMHETR
+1947 
-1955 LFARTALLLCNNS
+1955 
-1968 KAPNLCS
+1968 
-1975 IFQFYALITY
+1975 
-1985 AKCDIQMPNKD
+1985 
-1996 GYETCREIRAWE
+1996 
-2008 RDNKHPHIPI
+2008 
-2018 IALSA
+2018 
-2023 NIMAEG
+2023 
-2029 RRDSAAA
+2029 
-2036 GFTQYTTKPV
+2036 
-2046 EWRTLG
+2046 
-2052 NLLID
+2052 
-2057 LVDPNVPH
+2057 
-2065 VFLSDRMM
+2065 
-2073 NECL
+2073 